1 LLCRL
6 IEPHGHWLDSG
17 GLEYAL
23 WRNVTVKAE
32 YIYVSLDSDSV
43 TETALVVDDPQSDK
57 PASFNANFGRT
68 NINVVRVGLNY
79 RF

>member
-1 LLCRL
+1 
-6 IEPHGHWLDSG
+6 
-17 GLEYAL
+17 
-23 WRNVTVKAE
+23 
-32 YIYVSLDSDSV
+32 VSLDSDSV

-57 PASFNANFGRT
+57 PASINANFGRT